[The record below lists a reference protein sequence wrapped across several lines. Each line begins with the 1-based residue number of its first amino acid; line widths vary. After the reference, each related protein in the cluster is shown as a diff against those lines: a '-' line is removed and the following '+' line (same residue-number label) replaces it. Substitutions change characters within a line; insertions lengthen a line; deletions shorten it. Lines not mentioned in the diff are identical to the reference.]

1 MTNPVFVLDT
11 NIFIEAHRRY
21 YAQDL
26 CPGFWECLRYH
37 SDGEKWDN
45 WSGDS
50 QISLTTLAKRTGL
63 PLESSPRMQ
72 ESSPRIQESLPLR
85 KDNFL

>member
-37 SDGEKWDN
+37 SDAEKWTT
-45 WSGDS
+45 GVA
-50 QISLTTLAKRTGL
+50 ISR
-63 PLESSPRMQ
+63 
-72 ESSPRIQESLPLR
+72 
-85 KDNFL
+85 